1 MNDGRFQVA
10 VPVKGG
16 QPMAMLR
23 ISYLIICVCTPGVL
37 FAEDGILV
45 DTVYVDETD
54 TFVTKGSIALQH
66 DVDRVALV
74 AADLKAYK
82 HWVLDGINLRK
93 NGDPYII
100 KLKSAT
106 YVPGAPTVWVIW
118 WGTISILYGPLTYGS
133 DHSVRC
139 GSQTSHPAG
148 GISALVLSL
157 WGQNRAI
164 KTFHLS
170 LYGHGSNEASQIDF
184 EAKVQ
189 LTGWIDVFFPLSVY
203 RKNIEQRVVKVIVNL
218 RRYLAQ
224 GLGPKPSRATQSHS
238 PP

>member
-10 VPVKGG
+10 VTLKGG
-16 QPMAMLR
+16 QPRAMLR
-23 ISYLIICVCTPGVL
+23 ISYLIICVCMPGVL

-54 TFVTKGSIALQH
+54 TFVTKGSIELQH
-66 DVDRVALV
+66 HVDRVALV

-106 YVPGAPTVWVIW
+106 YVPGAPHGMGHFIVGYDIDLVALW
-118 WGTISILYGPLTYGS
+118 TYGS

-139 GSQTSHPAG
+139 GSQTTTSGRWHLCIG
-148 GISALVLSL
+148 LESL
-157 WGQNRAI
+157 
-164 KTFHLS
+164 
-170 LYGHGSNEASQIDF
+170 GSESSYQDLPSQ
-184 EAKVQ
+184 
-189 LTGWIDVFFPLSVY
+189 SVWTWD
-203 RKNIEQRVVKVIVNL
+203 
-218 RRYLAQ
+218 
-224 GLGPKPSRATQSHS
+224 P
-238 PP
+238 

>member
-1 MNDGRFQVA
+1 MGHFIVGYDIDLVWPFGRTDQTIQFA
-10 VPVKGG
+10 VV
-16 QPMAMLR
+16 
-23 ISYLIICVCTPGVL
+23 
-37 FAEDGILV
+37 
-45 DTVYVDETD
+45 
-54 TFVTKGSIALQH
+54 H
-66 DVDRVALV
+66 N
-74 AADLKAYK
+74 
-82 HWVLDGINLRK
+82 H
-93 NGDPYII
+93 
-100 KLKSAT
+100 
-106 YVPGAPTVWVIW
+106 
-118 WGTISILYGPLTYGS
+118 
-133 DHSVRC
+133 
-139 GSQTSHPAG
+139 HPAG

-170 LYGHGSNEASQIDF
+170 LYGHGTHEVSQIDF